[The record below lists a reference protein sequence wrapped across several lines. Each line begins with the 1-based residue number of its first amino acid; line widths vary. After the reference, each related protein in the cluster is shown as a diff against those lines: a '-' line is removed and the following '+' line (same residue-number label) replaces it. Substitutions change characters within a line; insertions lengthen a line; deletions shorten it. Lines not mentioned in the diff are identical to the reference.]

1 MKQLK
6 REAHIVKDKLSR
18 ALINSTTKL
27 EQAQQELD
35 QSQKALELAMIAQD
49 KLDNNFDLALRLY
62 HTGDDKR
69 HSYEE
74 ELQDLQTKVALWFPN
89 FS

>member
-1 MKQLK
+1 
-6 REAHIVKDKLSR
+6 
-18 ALINSTTKL
+18 
-27 EQAQQELD
+27 
-35 QSQKALELAMIAQD
+35 MIAQD